1 MEKKWWY
8 SWRTSTQLLFILL
21 WVVQPTLA
29 KSTASEATKK
39 GKGGAIAKP
48 PGSALSAK
56 QVEGAA
62 NTSQTGRLKSKT
74 QAKASASRSSS
85 RSSATLSAGKGKG
98 RTVKKTQKRVG
109 SRKSRSTAKMKK
121 EKKSVTLKTS
131 KKTLRIVKSRKASL
145 SRRSTARH
153 RKVQTSSRTVGKGLS
168 VAPTTISS
176 TRRELI
182 ARNYDGLDITAPYS
196 PEIAPFPVQVNDEW
210 LLYRINSVFVLPGD
224 RLTLSVGNMRE
235 RDKYILQPTLA
246 ATQIESNTWSW
257 KAPHNTGVY
266 PFTILHPHWGTTV
279 QLNVFVMNPFSS
291 VAGGLLN
298 GYRIGHYPAIAYRQ
312 MSTYTLPR
320 GFIEVTEE
328 NAHTR
333 VSPHFTLRQFLCK
346 QDSAYPKYIALDSRL
361 LIVLEAILQKINE
374 RGHQSP
380 TLSIMSGYRTPYYN
394 RAIGNSTTY
403 SRHLWGDAADI
414 FVDAHPLDGEMDDL
428 NRDGVMNKHDTEVL
442 YDIVAEMYE
451 PRVKRFLAGSFF
463 NEPILQQLVMNGY
476 SEDARVRKLLTGGL
490 ARYRE
495 TGSHGPFVHV
505 DVRGVF
511 TRWGR

>member
-8 SWRTSTQLLFILL
+8 SWRTPTQLLFILL
-21 WVVQPTLA
+21 WVVQPALA
-29 KSTASEATKK
+29 KSNASENTKK

-48 PGSALSAK
+48 QGTLSAK
-56 QVEGAA
+56 QEEGAA
-62 NTSQTGRLKSKT
+62 NTSQTARLKSTT

-85 RSSATLSAGKGKG
+85 RSSATRSARKGKG
-98 RTVKKTQKRVG
+98 RTVKKTQKRVR
-109 SRKSRSTAKMKK
+109 SQQSRSTAHTKK
-121 EKKSVTLKTS
+121 KKIAVLKTS
-131 KKTLRIVKSRKASL
+131 KKTPRIVKSRKASL
-145 SRRSTARH
+145 SRRSTVRLQS
-153 RKVQTSSRTVGKGLS
+153 VQTTSLASGKGFS
-168 VAPTTISS
+168 VVAPAAISS

-182 ARNYDGLDITAPYS
+182 ARNYDGLDIAAPYS

-224 RLTLSVGNMRE
+224 RITLSVGSTRE
-235 RDKYILQPTLA
+235 RDQYILQPTLE
-246 ATQIESNTWSW
+246 ATQIEPNTWSW
-257 KAPHNTGVY
+257 KASHNTGVY
-266 PFTILHPHWGTTV
+266 PVTILHPHWGTTV
-279 QLNVFVMNPFSS
+279 HLNVFVMSPFSS
-291 VAGGLLN
+291 VEDGLLN
-298 GYRIGHYPAIAYRQ
+298 SYRIGQYPTIAYRQ
-312 MSTYTLPR
+312 LSTYTLPR

-394 RAIGNSTTY
+394 QAIGNSTTY

-428 NRDGVMNKHDTEVL
+428 NRDGVVNKHDTEVL

-451 PRVKRFLAGSFF
+451 PSVKRFLAGSFF
-463 NEPILQQLVMNGY
+463 NQPVLQQLVLNGY
-476 SEDARVRKLLTGGL
+476 AEDARMQKLLTGGL

-511 TRWGR
+511 TRWGQ